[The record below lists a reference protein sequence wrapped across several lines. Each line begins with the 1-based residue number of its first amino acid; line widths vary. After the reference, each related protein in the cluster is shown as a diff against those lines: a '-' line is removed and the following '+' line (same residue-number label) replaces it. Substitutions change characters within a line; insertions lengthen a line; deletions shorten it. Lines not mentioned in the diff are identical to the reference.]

1 MRDYVKHSKNVRAN
15 IRFREIEKS
24 IERAQAETQKQIY
37 TDLAIY
43 RDKARKREKIAEQT
57 KEKGEESV
65 HPSVKR
71 SSPYTAQD
79 FFEKFIHTYQD
90 KWLEDFRKSVGDFK

>member
-15 IRFREIEKS
+15 IRFSEIEKS
-24 IERAQAETQKQIY
+24 IERAQAETERQMR

-43 RDKARKREKIAEQT
+43 RDKARRSEK
-57 KEKGEESV
+57 KGKKDGEEKEHSA
-65 HPSVKR
+65 VKR
-71 SSPYTAQD
+71 SSPSTSKD
-79 FFEKFIHTYQD
+79 FFEKFIQIYQD